1 MLQKR
6 NFWAE
11 NLFPVIPRL
20 RNHHKLYAHIENAG
34 RLYCSPAKAQRND
47 VKATIKEREKE
58 RKSFLFCQIISFFSV
73 DITRGRDSPVS
84 FHADVAHFR
93 RLFIAEWPDDPLDR
107 YIDSLLDCNFPSFF
121 FFFCLLPTSKITT
134 PFTTVCVC
142 VRSAVVCDD
151 GIESVRMLFFRPVFL
166 SATLLADK
174 IHAESLSKKK
184 EVGWNRLA
192 EYQS

>member
-11 NLFPVIPRL
+11 NLFPVILRL
-20 RNHHKLYAHIENAG
+20 RNHHKLYAHIPPKTRVAFIAVQQKLKETTW
-34 RLYCSPAKAQRND
+34 
-47 VKATIKEREKE
+47 KATKKGREKE
-58 RKSFLFCQIISFFSV
+58 RKSFLLCQIISFFSV
-73 DITRGRDSPVS
+73 NITRGRDSPVS

-142 VRSAVVCDD
+142 VRSLCRLRRRNRIRPDVV
-151 GIESVRMLFFRPVFL
+151 L
-166 SATLLADK
+166 SAGLSLRNFVGRQNSRR
-174 IHAESLSKKK
+174 ES
-184 EVGWNRLA
+184 
-192 EYQS
+192 